1 MNDEFDPL
9 ITIADMRPLFCVKG
23 VKKAF
28 ANGEGDFAA
37 FLRNGA
43 KASEL
48 RGHGF
53 DGAVDRVVASRQ
65 ARSTTDGR

>member
-1 MNDEFDPL
+1 MTDTFDPI
-9 ITIADMRPLFCVKG
+9 ITITDMRPLFCVKG

-28 ANGEGDFAA
+28 ADGEGDFGQ

-43 KASEL
+43 RASEL

-53 DGAVDRVVASRQ
+53 DGEVDRVVEAIR
-65 ARSTTDGR
+65 ARGGKDGR